1 MPTTFEIAA
10 GTKLFLFVTRAR
22 IDTLERGIIIKEAH
36 YQVIP
41 ASESMCSFVYRI
53 DGCENKFIR
62 KIGPLENFPPMK
74 LEGFK
79 QFLQFQVEA
88 DGRRYSRFFY
98 LYNEMNEIWG
108 GRRVKRSGILKF
120 RCGARA
126 RPDDRNPPPF
136 LVRSTISREIDC
148 RIIVQ
153 LAWRRSELFVFVKGR
168 RHGRWWGGKP
178 GCELK
183 STFL

>member
-41 ASESMCSFVYRI
+41 ASKSMSSFVYRI

-62 KIGPLENFPPMK
+62 KIGPFENFPLMK

-88 DGRRYSRFFY
+88 DGRRYSRFFIY
-98 LYNEMNEIWG
+98 IT
-108 GRRVKRSGILKF
+108 R
-120 RCGARA
+120 
-126 RPDDRNPPPF
+126 
-136 LVRSTISREIDC
+136 
-148 RIIVQ
+148 
-153 LAWRRSELFVFVKGR
+153 
-168 RHGRWWGGKP
+168 
-178 GCELK
+178 
-183 STFL
+183 